1 VFNGVSAY
9 LEALLPHV
17 TAPLL
22 EKVGIVFSNQ
32 LTTSIPHLQQFT
44 VTTEKLRVDRANL
57 TFDEESFSIRAYPSG
72 WNRIDPFYMR
82 VGCRHLNWQVAS
94 LAQISDALRTVL
106 SAVEHL
112 TLEYWRSSI
121 SSEWHH
127 EADRSQWR
135 ELLRPFSK
143 VKILV
148 VPTGLVGELSLFLQL
163 DDGES
168 PMMLLPELKRSS
180 IQQAMKLMVRSPH
193 SLMHAGMLV
202 TP

>member
-1 VFNGVSAY
+1 
-9 LEALLPHV
+9 
-17 TAPLL
+17 
-22 EKVGIVFSNQ
+22 
-32 LTTSIPHLQQFT
+32 
-44 VTTEKLRVDRANL
+44 
-57 TFDEESFSIRAYPSG
+57 
-72 WNRIDPFYMR
+72 MR

-148 VPTGLVGELSLFLQL
+148 VPTGLVGELSLSLQL
-163 DDGES
+163 DNGES
-168 PMMLLPELKRSS
+168 PMMLLPELKELFYPASDDTNDPFASFLDARRNAGHPVVVPPPYLVWRWLGTVVFVAITVACLHVGFMCSCLCVWWLCNVLYVPHFPVGRLFVIIS
-180 IQQAMKLMVRSPH
+180 I
-193 SLMHAGMLV
+193 LV
-202 TP
+202 CLRYGDILVYV